1 MALLVTAHG
10 VGNVHF
16 GTPKAKAVAALT
28 HDFGTPTAAGPN
40 TGCGPRY
47 TEVAW
52 GDLVAEFRSNV
63 FSGYRYRAAGWPLDR
78 VRPPTSVSPRLA
90 TAKSITLGSTMT
102 ELRSA
107 YGALRVVGTD
117 RWGAAG
123 LVFYDDG
130 RPLDATRLR
139 HIVEIKVGTCGDF

>member
-1 MALLVTAHG
+1 M
-10 VGNVHF
+10 HF
-16 GTPKAKAVAALT
+16 GTPKATAVAALT
-28 HDFGTPTAAGPN
+28 HDFGKPTAAGPN

-63 FSGYRYRAAGWPLDR
+63 FSGFRYRAAGWPLNR
-78 VRPPTSVSPRLA
+78 AGPPPSVSPRLA
-90 TAKSITLGSTMT
+90 TAKDITLGSTVT
-102 ELRSA
+102 ELRTA
-107 YGALRVVGTD
+107 YGALRFVGTD

-139 HIVEIKVGTCGDF
+139 HIVEITVGTCGDF

>member
-1 MALLVTAHG
+1 MPEAR
-10 VGNVHF
+10 
-16 GTPKAKAVAALT
+16 AVAALT
-28 HDFGTPTAAGPN
+28 HDFGKPTAAGPN

-52 GDLVAEFRSNV
+52 GDLVAEFRSSV
-63 FSGYRYRAAGWPLDR
+63 FSGYRYRTAGWPLDR
-78 VRPPTSVSPRLA
+78 SRPPAHVSPRLV
-90 TAKSITLGSTMT
+90 TAKGITLDSTIAQA
-102 ELRSA
+102 RGA
-107 YGALRVVGTD
+107 YGALRFVGTD

-139 HIVEIKVGTCGDF
+139 HVVEIKVGTCGDF